1 MAKVTRD
8 DVARLAGTST
18 AVVSYVINNGPRPVA
33 PATRERVLAAI
44 KELGYRP
51 DRVAQA
57 MASRRTDL
65 IGLIIPTP
73 ASPSSGRWRTRSSR
87 PPSER
92 GKMVLVGNTDYV
104 GEREVHYL
112 RAFLGMR
119 VSGLIL
125 VSHALN
131 DLAAAEIEA
140 WDARVVLLHER
151 PEAIDDVAV
160 VTDDL
165 GGAQLA
171 VRHLLE
177 HGYEYV
183 ACSAAP
189 PTPPPSATPSPT
201 TSRAGGGRCGRPG
214 CPPRAGSSRP
224 RTTAT
229 TPTASRSRSSPG
241 PAARPAIFCSTDDQA
256 IGLLRA
262 ARELRIDAPGELPVA
277 GSTTSRRP
285 RSADPRPDHG
295 RLRPLGDGPSAAG
308 PRPRRRLRVAGLA
321 PRTPEGV
328 PVPAGAAPLLRLR
341 AAAPPAAVPV
351 RRQWSS
357 AGRRWPLYRAYE
369 LLPGFSGR
377 TQDALIVGAHAWS

>member
-44 KELGYRP
+44 KELSYRP

-65 IGLIIPTP
+65 IGLIVPDARQP
-73 ASPSSGRWRTRSSR
+73 FFGEMAHAVEQAA
-87 PPSER
+87 SER
-92 GKMVLVGNTDYV
+92 GKMVLVGNSDYIA
-104 GEREVHYL
+104 EREVHYL

-131 DLAAAEIEA
+131 DNAAAEIEA

-165 GGAQLA
+165 GGAYLA

-183 ACSAAP
+183 ACIGGIAETPAVGDPVSDHVQGWRRAMDEAGISTEGRLFEVLYNRYDAYKAALEILADPATRPRPSSAP
-189 PTPPPSATPSPT
+189 PTTRRSACCAR
-201 TSRAGGGRCGRPG
+201 RANCVST
-214 CPPRAGSSRP
+214 CP
-224 RTTAT
+224 
-229 TPTASRSRSSPG
+229 ASWRW
-241 PAARPAIFCSTDDQA
+241 PA
-256 IGLLRA
+256 
-262 ARELRIDAPGELPVA
+262 
-277 GSTTSRRP
+277 STTSRKRP
-285 RSADPRPDHG
+285 WRTRPSPPSPPTA
-295 RLRPLGDGPSAAG
+295 RAWPARPSTWSSTTGYGWRA
-308 PRPRRRLRVAGLA
+308 
-321 PRTPEGV
+321 
-328 PVPAGAAPLLRLR
+328 R
-341 AAAPPAAVPV
+341 AAN
-351 RRQWSS
+351 
-357 AGRRWPLYRAYE
+357 G
-369 LLPGFSGR
+369 
-377 TQDALIVGAHAWS
+377 

>member
-44 KELGYRP
+44 KELSYRP

-65 IGLIIPTP
+65 IGLIVPDARQP
-73 ASPSSGRWRTRSSR
+73 FFGEMAHAVEQAA
-87 PPSER
+87 SER
-92 GKMVLVGNTDYV
+92 GKMVLVGNSDYIA
-104 GEREVHYL
+104 EREVHYL

-131 DLAAAEIEA
+131 DNAAAEIEA

-165 GGAQLA
+165 GGAHLA

-183 ACSAAP
+183 ACMGGIAETPEVGDPVSDHVQGWRRAMDEAGVSTEGRLYEALYNRYDAYQAALKILADP
-189 PTPPPSATPSPT
+189 A
-201 TSRAGGGRCGRPG
+201 RRP
-214 CPPRAGSSRP
+214 
-224 RTTAT
+224 
-229 TPTASRSRSSPG
+229 
-241 PAARPAIFCSTDDQA
+241 PAIFCSTDDQA
-256 IGLLRA
+256 I
-262 ARELRIDAPGELPVA
+262 
-277 GSTTSRRP
+277 
-285 RSADPRPDHG
+285 
-295 RLRPLGDGPSAAG
+295 
-308 PRPRRRLRVAGLA
+308 
-321 PRTPEGV
+321 
-328 PVPAGAAPLLRLR
+328 
-341 AAAPPAAVPV
+341 
-351 RRQWSS
+351 
-357 AGRRWPLYRAYE
+357 
-369 LLPGFSGR
+369 
-377 TQDALIVGAHAWS
+377 

>member
-1 MAKVTRD
+1 M
-8 DVARLAGTST
+8 ARLAGTST

-65 IGLIIPTP
+65 IGLIIPDARQP
-73 ASPSSGRWRTRSSR
+73 FFGEMAHAVEQAA
-87 PPSER
+87 SER
-92 GKMVLVGNTDYV
+92 GKMVLVGNTDYI

-131 DLAAAEIEA
+131 DLAAAEIDA

-183 ACSAAP
+183 ACMGGTAQTPAVGDPVSDHVEGWKRAMAEAGLSTEGRLFEAP
-189 PTPPPSATPSPT
+189 YNRYDAYRVALEVLSGPD
-201 TSRAGGGRCGRPG
+201 RP
-214 CPPRAGSSRP
+214 
-224 RTTAT
+224 
-229 TPTASRSRSSPG
+229 
-241 PAARPAIFCSTDDQA
+241 PAIFCSTDDQA
-256 IGLLRA
+256 IGVLRA
-262 ARELRIDAPGELPVA
+262 ARELGLRVPEDLAVA
-277 GSTTSRRP
+277 GFDDVAEAAFTDPPLTTVASDRDAMAR
-285 RSADPRPDHG
+285 
-295 RLRPLGDGPSAAG
+295 AAVDLVLDDS
-308 PRPRRRLRVAGLA
+308 LRVPGSGTPRVRQFPSELVVRRSCGCAPLA
-321 PRTPEGV
+321 PASE
-328 PVPAGAAPLLRLR
+328 
-341 AAAPPAAVPV
+341 
-351 RRQWSS
+351 RRK
-357 AGRRWPLYRAYE
+357 
-369 LLPGFSGR
+369 
-377 TQDALIVGAHAWS
+377 

>member
-65 IGLIIPTP
+65 IGMIVPDARQPFFAEMTH
-73 ASPSSGRWRTRSSR
+73 AVEQAA
-87 PPSER
+87 SER

-104 GEREVHYL
+104 DEREAHYL

-125 VSHALN
+125 VSHGLT
-131 DLAAAEIEA
+131 DSAAAEIDA

-171 VRHLLE
+171 TRHLLE
-177 HGYEYV
+177 HGHEYV
-183 ACSAAP
+183 ACV
-189 PTPPPSATPSPT
+189 
-201 TSRAGGGRCGRPG
+201 GG
-214 CPPRAGSSRP
+214 
-224 RTTAT
+224 TAE
-229 TPTASRSRSSPG
+229 TPTVGDPVSDHVEGWRRAMREAGRSVEGRLFEAPYNRYD
-241 PAARPAIFCSTDDQA
+241 AYQMALELLARPDRPTAIFCSTDDQA
-256 IGLLRA
+256 IGILRA
-262 ARELRIDAPGELPVA
+262 ARELRIDVPGELAVA
-277 GSTTSRRP
+277 GFDDVKEAGLTDPPLTTVASDRP
-285 RSADPRPDHG
+285 AMARAAVDLVLD
-295 RLRPLGDGPSAAG
+295 DG
-308 PRPRRRLRVAGLA
+308 LRVAGS
-321 PRTPEGV
+321 RRE
-328 PVPAGAAPLLRLR
+328 RLKLFPSR
-341 AAAPPAAVPV
+341 LVV
-351 RRQWSS
+351 RQSCGC
-357 AGRRWPLYRAYE
+357 A
-369 LLPGFSGR
+369 
-377 TQDALIVGAHAWS
+377 